1 MKIQPTQIQILILF
15 GLTAIYA
22 LCFAAIKAGLP
33 FAPPLLFGGLR
44 TLIGGVFLL
53 GLLIALRQPL
63 LPPRQSWSWILA
75 LAFTAITLAFGAMF
89 LSPGRTGAGI
99 ASVLGNTQ
107 PLIVVVLAAIFLGE
121 RMTRSKWLTLT
132 LGLAGVMLISSQALA
147 GPSAYG
153 ISGMALALAA
163 SAGASAGSVIFKRMR
178 IPVNLLVITAWQL
191 ILGSLPLLAVSA
203 LIERETQ
210 VIWNVQFVGLLLFLA
225 LVGTSFA
232 NAIWYWLIQRDE
244 VGRLTMFFFLVP
256 LFGLGIAALAF
267 GERISPLEGIGSLL
281 TIAGVGV
288 ATWESRMAG
297 H

>member
-1 MKIQPTQIQILILF
+1 MKVQPAQTRILLLF

-33 FAPPLLFGGLR
+33 FAPPLFFGGLR
-44 TLIGGVFLL
+44 ALIAGVALL
-53 GLLIALRQPL
+53 GLAIALRQPL
-63 LPPRQSWSWILA
+63 LPPRRSWGWILA
-75 LAFTAITLAFGAMF
+75 LASTGITLAFGAMF
-89 LSPGRTGAGI
+89 LSPGRAGVGI

-121 RMTRSKWLTLT
+121 RMTRSKWLTLG
-132 LGLAGVMLISSQALA
+132 LGLIGVTLISSQVLA
-147 GPSAYG
+147 GPDAYG
-153 ISGMALALAA
+153 LSGMALALTA
-163 SAGASAGSVIFKRMR
+163 SAGASASSVIFKRMR
-178 IPVNLLVITAWQL
+178 TPASLLGITAWQL
-191 ILGSLPLLAVSA
+191 ILGSLPLLVIST

-210 VIWNVQFVGLLLFLA
+210 VIWNAQFVGLLLFLA

-267 GERISPLEGIGSLL
+267 GERISQLEGIGSLL